1 MNEENSL
8 LILDDDEIFCKRL
21 QTAMSRKGFN
31 SYGAYSIRE
40 AKDLLKESIPKYAVI
55 DLRLGMVMGSK
66 LYQSFQNKEKTAKL

>member
-40 AKDLLKESIPKYAVI
+40 AKDLLKESIPK
-55 DLRLGMVMGSK
+55 
-66 LYQSFQNKEKTAKL
+66 